1 MKPNIRR
8 IVLIVVA
15 LVVVAAGATYFALRA
30 SAGDPQIRL
39 SGTIEAAEIR
49 LATEAGGRVQDV
61 YVREGDTVQK
71 WQRLASVYSDSTQV
85 NEAITSPIDGVVLE
99 RLAEPDEIAQ
109 PGSTILVVA
118 PVDQLTLTVYVPE
131 TSYGQIFLGET
142 VSVKVDSYPDMTF
155 AGTVS
160 HISDKAEYTPRNVQT
175 TDGRKS
181 TVFAI
186 KLTLAP
192 SGGRLKPGMPADV
205 YFQLQP

>member
-8 IVLIVVA
+8 IILIVVA
-15 LVVVAAGATYFALRA
+15 LVAIAAGATYFVMRA
-30 SAGDPQIRL
+30 SASDPQLRL

-49 LATEAGGRVQDV
+49 LATQAGGRVKNV
-61 YVREGDTVQK
+61 FVHEGDTVQK
-71 WQRLASVYSDSTQV
+71 WQRLASVYSDSAQV

-99 RLAEPDEIAQ
+99 RLAEPDELAQ

-118 PVDQLTLTVYVPE
+118 PMDQLTLTVYVPE
-131 TSYGQIFLGET
+131 SSYGQIFLGES
-142 VSVKVDSYPDMTF
+142 VPVKVDSYPDASF
-155 AGTVS
+155 EGTVS
-160 HISDKAEYTPRNVQT
+160 HISDKAEFTPRNVQT

-186 KLTLAP
+186 KLALSP

-205 YFQLQP
+205 YFQLNP